1 MKYKK
6 LALSSILSFLVIIVF
21 SQTPERMQT
30 RQPSNL
36 KVTFEAA
43 RDSYN
48 KAVDFFD
55 KKQYDQAISQYKM
68 AIAIDS
74 DYIDAYNNLGLI
86 YYETNA
92 LDSASRYLEKSLQ
105 KFPSGTTALQ
115 NIALVEEKK
124 GDLPKALGYY
134 KRISELE
141 TENPEG
147 FYNVGRVLTTMAKLD
162 EALVQTQH
170 AEKLYEKANSPY
182 LSDCHYLLLVIY
194 YNQHNKASAKKYL
207 ALCKKENVQVPSEIE
222 SGLQ

>member
-6 LALSSILSFLVIIVF
+6 LTLSSIFSLLVIIVF
-21 SQTPERMQT
+21 SQTPERMQSK
-30 RQPSNL
+30 QSSNL
-36 KVTFEAA
+36 KEPSEAGKA
-43 RDSYN
+43 LYN
-48 KAVDFFD
+48 KAISFYD
-55 KKQYDQAISQYKM
+55 KKQYTQAISHYEM

-74 DYIDAYNNLGLI
+74 DYIDAYNNLGLTF
-86 YYETNA
+86 YETNA
-92 LDSASRYLEKSLQ
+92 LDSASRYLEKSLL

-134 KRISELE
+134 ERITKIEK
-141 TENPEG
+141 ENPEG
-147 FYNVGRVLTTMAKLD
+147 FYNVGRLLTTMAKLD